1 MIPYMDNM
9 CKKCLSLLA
18 VSLTLFGC
26 TTEKTW
32 DFQTDYFSIG
42 INDKGY
48 ITSMKNTTVSPNR
61 EFSPADKPSP
71 LLSLYD
77 SEKKVYYTPQKAV
90 YNAEA
95 DCFTL
100 EYPNG
105 SVATITLQPAD
116 KYFKLTLNS
125 LEPRNGIDCIQWG
138 SYYTNIDNLLGEII
152 GVARDTSDV
161 VNYSIGML
169 ALNDNTIGGTADIEG
184 DAAPFQ
190 YIIHTPDAKRFPL
203 PDSLHEGQVFT
214 LGGNGISD
222 VAFYVNKEP
231 YYRIMYGN
239 AAMVDSLGRIFLN
252 YQRATVRKVV
262 RFIIP

>member
-1 MIPYMDNM
+1 MDNM
-9 CKKCLSLLA
+9 CKKCISLLA

-125 LEPRNGIDCIQWG
+125 LEPRNGIDC
-138 SYYTNIDNLLGEII
+138 
-152 GVARDTSDV
+152 R
-161 VNYSIGML
+161 
-169 ALNDNTIGGTADIEG
+169 
-184 DAAPFQ
+184 
-190 YIIHTPDAKRFPL
+190 AK
-203 PDSLHEGQVFT
+203 
-214 LGGNGISD
+214 
-222 VAFYVNKEP
+222 AFSAFK
-231 YYRIMYGN
+231 
-239 AAMVDSLGRIFLN
+239 A
-252 YQRATVRKVV
+252 K
-262 RFIIP
+262 

>member
-1 MIPYMDNM
+1 MY
-9 CKKCLSLLA
+9 KKSLSFLTA
-18 VSLTLFGC
+18 SLILFSC

-42 INDKGY
+42 INNKGY

-71 LLSLYD
+71 LMSLYD
-77 SEKKVYYTPQKAV
+77 SEKNVYYTPQKAT
-90 YNAEA
+90 YNADT

-105 SVATITLQPAD
+105 SVATVALQPTG
-116 KYFKLTLNS
+116 KYFRLTLNS
-125 LEPRNGIDCIQWG
+125 LEPRNGIDGIQWG
-138 SYYTNIDNLLGEII
+138 SYYTNITNLLGEII

-169 ALNDNTIGGTADIEG
+169 ALDDNTLGGTSDLEG

-190 YIIHTPDAKRFPL
+190 YIIHTPDAERFPL
-203 PDSLHEGQVFT
+203 PDHLHEGQVFS
-214 LGGNGISD
+214 LGGDGVSD
-222 VAFYVNKEP
+222 VAFYANKEP

-239 AAMVDSLGRIFLN
+239 AAMVDSLGRICRLIFL
-252 YQRATVRKVV
+252 
-262 RFIIP
+262 II